1 MWTIDGLTYSRRK
14 AIAISHAN
22 VTSALNNFALCL
34 QISGDTDIGAVC
46 RSDGADLRFTTQS
59 GTLLYA
65 EKESFAVS
73 SGAASGLFWVGVPA
87 ISNTADTTIYCYYG
101 NSGASAQSNPQFL
114 YDLRFKA
121 VWHLGQSAA
130 PFADSTTYANSGSA
144 SSSPPTQA
152 TGILAKAQHFH
163 AASDQYISVPDS
175 TSLEI
180 SGAGSQ
186 FTVSAWINLDSI
198 PSTHSYDI
206 LCKGWDT
213 TSYELRVAPSGYGVV
228 GFMDASQNEHQLT
241 TGGIVFP
248 STGTWYHVAGVFD
261 GSYLR
266 FYVNGTQQA
275 SLAVS
280 ANPGTDSEALTIGS
294 LAGQSAFCFDGLLDE
309 VRVSNYAR
317 PGAWMKFEYYNQK
330 DSSGQLTWGPEQRPG
345 GRRLID
351 GSLASGTQLTAI
363 LAE

>member
-73 SGAASGLFWVGVPA
+73 SARPAGCFGWACRRSPTPPTRPSIATMATPGRLPRAIRNFCTTSASRPSGTWASRPRRLP
-87 ISNTADTTIYCYYG
+87 TAPPTPT
-101 NSGASAQSNPQFL
+101 
-114 YDLRFKA
+114 
-121 VWHLGQSAA
+121 AA
-130 PFADSTTYANSGSA
+130 P
-144 SSSPPTQA
+144 PPPARPRKRRAFWPRRALSRRQRPIYFGA
-152 TGILAKAQHFH
+152 RLDEPGDQRRGEPIHRFRLDQPGQH
-163 AASDQYISVPDS
+163 P
-175 TSLEI
+175 L
-180 SGAGSQ
+180 
-186 FTVSAWINLDSI
+186 
-198 PSTHSYDI
+198 THSYDI

-280 ANPGTDSEALTIGS
+280 TNPGTDSEALTIGS

-309 VRVSNYAR
+309 VRVTNYAHPALDEVRVLQPKRQFR
-317 PGAWMKFEYYNQK
+317 PV
-330 DSSGQLTWGPEQRPG
+330 DVGPRAAPG

>member
-1 MWTIDGLTYSRRK
+1 M
-14 AIAISHAN
+14 
-22 VTSALNNFALCL
+22 
-34 QISGDTDIGAVC
+34 
-46 RSDGADLRFTTQS
+46 
-59 GTLLYA
+59 
-65 EKESFAVS
+65 
-73 SGAASGLFWVGVPA
+73 
-87 ISNTADTTIYCYYG
+87 
-101 NSGASAQSNPQFL
+101 
-114 YDLRFKA
+114 
-121 VWHLGQSAA
+121 
-130 PFADSTTYANSGSA
+130 
-144 SSSPPTQA
+144 
-152 TGILAKAQHFH
+152 
-163 AASDQYISVPDS
+163 PDS

-213 TSYELRVAPSGYGVV
+213 TSYGLRVAPSGYGVV

-294 LAGQSAFCFDGLLDE
+294 LAGQSGSVSTGCWTRSAFPTTP
-309 VRVSNYAR
+309 AR
-317 PGAWMKFEYYNQK
+317 ALWMKFEYYNQK
-330 DSSGQLTWGPEQRPG
+330 DSSGQLTWGPEQRRAAG
-345 GRRLID
+345 D
-351 GSLASGTQLTAI
+351 
-363 LAE
+363 